1 MGLLQQQENGLEGV
15 TFMKNALVLGGGG
28 TKGIYQ
34 IGAVKAMRE
43 LGRDNWD
50 IITGVSAGALNASL
64 LVQGD
69 FELLEYLYDH
79 LESDQ
84 FVNGYL
90 PEDFSISGLLRE
102 RKQIIPVISGYLK
115 NDGVDVTPFMEF
127 VKRCFDPER
136 FFASDIDFG
145 CLAAVKGSNEPV
157 YVTKEMMR
165 TKGIDWLVASST
177 AYPIFPVKVIDSVE
191 YVDGG
196 YADNAPIDFALR
208 LGAEEVT
215 CVEMHRKPLHSGYI
229 GRKGITLIHPRE
241 ELYPMFDFDHVKMQR
256 AKRKGY
262 LDTMKAFGVYA
273 GIRYS
278 FTPFGLPEEYAG
290 WYRRVMLLEAQA
302 RMAGGRWSSETPVM
316 DALVE
321 NSGGMPLDYTD
332 MFFAA
337 LDVLMTI
344 AGLDDEK
351 VWTWQE
357 AAKELRFYYAG
368 AQVETTGAFDQVKPL
383 LGRGE
388 RVASFIR
395 LLKTGAQEDGQ
406 NIQYPFVTAM
416 ADFVS
421 NVIG

>member
-1 MGLLQQQENGLEGV
+1 
-15 TFMKNALVLGGGG
+15 MKKALVLGGGG

-34 IGAVKAMRE
+34 VGAVRALRE

-50 IITGVSAGALNASL
+50 IITGVSAGALNAAL

-79 LESDQ
+79 LESEQ

-90 PEDFSISGLLRE
+90 PEDFSLSSLIRD
-102 RKQIIPVISGYLK
+102 RRQIIPVISDYLK
-115 NDGVDVTPFMEF
+115 NDGVDVSPFIEF
-127 VKRCFDPER
+127 VDKCFCPER

-145 CLAAVKGSNEPV
+145 CIAAVRGSNEPV

-165 TKGIDWLVASST
+165 KNGPDWLVASST

-196 YADNAPIDFALR
+196 YADNTPIDFALR
-208 LGAEEVT
+208 LGAEEVIA
-215 CVEMHRKPLHSGYI
+215 VEMHRKPLHSGYI
-229 GRKGITLIHPRE
+229 GRKGITMIHPHE
-241 ELYPMFDFDHVKMQR
+241 ELYPMFDFNHEKMQK

-278 FTPFGLPEEYAG
+278 FIPFGLPDGYAD
-290 WYRRVMLLEAQA
+290 WYRHVMLLEAEA
-302 RMAGGRWSSETPVM
+302 RMAGRRWSSETPVM
-316 DALVE
+316 DALLE
-321 NSGGMPLDYTD
+321 NSGMTALDYTD

-337 LDVLMTI
+337 MDVLMTI

-351 VWTWQE
+351 VWTWEE
-357 AAKELRFYYAG
+357 AAEELRFYFTG

-383 LGRGE
+383 LGRTE
-388 RVASFIR
+388 RIASFLM
-395 LLKTGAQEDGQ
+395 LLKGGAQDEAQ
-406 NIQYPFVTAM
+406 KTQFPFVTAM
-416 ADFVS
+416 ADFIEH
-421 NVIG
+421 VIS